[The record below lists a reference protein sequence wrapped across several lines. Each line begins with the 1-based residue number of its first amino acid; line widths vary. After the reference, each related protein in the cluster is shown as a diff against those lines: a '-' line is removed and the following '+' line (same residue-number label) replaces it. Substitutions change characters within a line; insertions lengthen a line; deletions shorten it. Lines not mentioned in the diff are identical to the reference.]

1 MIVYRVE
8 HKETGKGPY
17 RGLHGIN
24 AIYTAHNDDAHP
36 TIWEDIWDSRETMIA
51 LVDLYDVDSLCGF
64 RSLRD
69 LRKWFKGFLR
79 LLKKHNFVIRAYETE
94 TYAVGKKQVYFVP
107 ERAFLKLP

>member
-8 HKETGKGPY
+8 HKETGEGPY
-17 RGLHGIN
+17 RGLHNIK

-36 TIWEDIWDSRETMIA
+36 TIWEDVWDSREVMVA
-51 LVDLYDVDSLCGF
+51 LIDLGEALCGF
-64 RSLRD
+64 RSLKD

-79 LLKKHNFVIRAYETE
+79 LLKKHDFVIRAYETE

-107 ERAFLKLP
+107 KRAFLKLP